1 MSKPKPDDDSPKT
14 YFEWERRK
22 SANEGDA
29 SVIPQYP
36 QLPKGNPWA
45 ADLCGDEPLIDRRED
60 ADHFIPETRTED

>member
-1 MSKPKPDDDSPKT
+1 MSKPDDEPKT

-22 SANEGDA
+22 SANDA

-36 QLPKGNPWA
+36 KLPKGNPWA

-60 ADHFIPETRTED
+60 ADHFIPETQTEDKSDG